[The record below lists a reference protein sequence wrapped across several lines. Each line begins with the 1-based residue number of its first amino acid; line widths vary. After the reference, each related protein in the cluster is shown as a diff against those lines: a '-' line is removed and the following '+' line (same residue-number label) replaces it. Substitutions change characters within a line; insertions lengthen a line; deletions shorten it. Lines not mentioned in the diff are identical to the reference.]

1 MTILKLLKAVGLVGV
16 VVAYFGLL
24 LPMLISAKST
34 ELVVLGVVGT
44 VFFIT
49 GVLKLLGVKFK

>member
-1 MTILKLLKAVGLVGV
+1 MTILRLLKAVGLVSV

-34 ELVVLGVVGT
+34 ELVVLGFIGT
-44 VFFIT
+44 VFFIA